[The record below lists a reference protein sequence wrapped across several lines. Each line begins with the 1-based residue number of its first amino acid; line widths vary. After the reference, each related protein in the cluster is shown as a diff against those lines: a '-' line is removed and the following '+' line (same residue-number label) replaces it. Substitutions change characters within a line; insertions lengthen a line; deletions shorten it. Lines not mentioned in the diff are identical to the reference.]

1 LSSLLMP
8 RPCQG
13 FPARVERFLS
23 TVFRFR
29 RVGMPE
35 DRAPRNSGAQG
46 QESGPWGREMKS
58 GSDFAQWRRRVGSAA
73 RGPAWKRTAP
83 SSFDERASKAGEV
96 RHDSEMLGAYGRTA
110 LTDLLGAWPR
120 SVDSPVYGRGRL
132 PSDREPRVATEGDP
146 QLVGQEPYPERRG
159 R

>member
-1 LSSLLMP
+1 MGP
-8 RPCQG
+8 GNEKRK
-13 FPARVERFLS
+13 
-23 TVFRFR
+23 RFR
-29 RVGMPE
+29 PVE
-35 DRAPRNSGAQG
+35 ASGG
-46 QESGPWGREMKS
+46 
-58 GSDFAQWRRRVGSAA
+58 GSAP
-73 RGPAWKRTAP
+73 RGPAWKRTAS

-146 QLVGQEPYPERRG
+146 QLVGHEPYPERRG
-159 R
+159 RWLERRTRPCCHSRERACEGIAFFVGGRSSGGDE